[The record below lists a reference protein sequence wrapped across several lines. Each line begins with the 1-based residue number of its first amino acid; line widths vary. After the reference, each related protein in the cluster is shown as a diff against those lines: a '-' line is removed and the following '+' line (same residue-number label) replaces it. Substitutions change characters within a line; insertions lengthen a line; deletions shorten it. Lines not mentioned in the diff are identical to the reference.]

1 MTFVKA
7 NKETYIYG
15 MKNVD
20 KERKI
25 HKGEY
30 YFHITSDTQTKYLDS
45 REIAIYH
52 PSWGDG
58 VYFGYKGDWDEFN
71 PHHST

>member
-1 MTFVKA
+1 MSFVKA
-7 NKETYIYG
+7 NKETYIYS

-30 YFHITSDTQTKYLDS
+30 YFHITTKNETKYLEP
-45 REIAIYH
+45 REIAVYH

-58 VYFGYKGDWDEFN
+58 VYFGYEGDWNEFD
-71 PHHST
+71 PHA